1 MRIYTPPGLA
11 YPITVTKLLCREGED
26 VKENGPLFNY
36 RYLAKRE
43 VWDEDVREH
52 IEKELDHWADFESEV
67 EGNVTSLDVKVG
79 QVINGRVLVAEIEE
93 PCKHEVQFGGM
104 CANCGRD
111 MNTVSYSTTVK
122 NTERATINTVHGH
135 TALLVSQAEASRAD
149 EEAKRR
155 LLDSRKLSLVVDLD
169 QTIIQATVDPTVGE
183 WQEDESNP
191 NHDAVKD
198 VRKFQLVDEGLPG
211 RGTWYYI
218 KLRPGL
224 KEFLQTIAQYYEL
237 HIYTMATRAYAK
249 EISNIVDPDHK
260 LFADRILSRDENGS
274 MNSKNLKRLFP
285 VDTKMVVIIDD
296 RGDVWSWSP
305 NLVKV
310 YAYDFFVGIGDINSA
325 FLPKQQA
332 LEARPKQ
339 PAKKEKGDGDDQT
352 NDSAAASS
360 GEVKSNGES
369 SSAASKAST
378 PASTPPATNGDVSA
392 VDRMVSMAGKQDDGS
407 LDEKA
412 EEQDKTIAAQL
423 ADRPLLQKQKIL
435 DAADEEAKA
444 SPAAEAAVE
453 LLSGNGEKRDTP
465 PPESSKYRHNLL
477 QDDDTEL
484 EHLTQS
490 LRNIHQA
497 YFDSYDNDNLTP
509 KSSRVAELRPGHSKK
524 RSIDE
529 LERIPDAAI
538 IMSSMKN
545 RVLAGVHIVF
555 SGVVPLGVDIHNHD
569 LGIWAKSF
577 GANISENIGKRT
589 THIIA
594 SAERRTAK
602 VRQAAKRGGRIAI
615 VNQNWLYACFSQW
628 KRVDEDVF
636 RIHTDATTNGKAS
649 KDLPDEIE
657 GKGYSE
663 VVLSS
668 SEEEAAQTEDET
680 DDSLTTGSKTPNG
693 RLEIDTDLDELEQY
707 APTIERKDSSPTEE
721 EHGEDWDSLNQ
732 ELDEFMGSEADDSD
746 TESVATATAS
756 DGIKTPPSQRKRKR
770 DALVDGGEESAAT
783 DGDGEADEGESRLQK
798 RKKEALARTTS
809 LTNVANVPST
819 NGSTPAAEVSV
830 DPGGGAAEVGPGI
843 ADGEQEEEDDLEAAL
858 AAEMERQSEEDGDAA

>member
-11 YPITVTKLLCREGED
+11 YPITVAKLLCREGED
-26 VKENGPLFNY
+26 VEENGALFNY
-36 RYLAKRE
+36 QYRAKRE
-43 VWDEDVREH
+43 VWDDDLRENVA
-52 IEKELDHWADFESEV
+52 KELDHWADFESEV
-67 EGNVTSLDVKVG
+67 EGNVTSLEITVG

-104 CANCGRD
+104 CADCGRD

-198 VRKFQLVDEGLPG
+198 VRKFQLVDEGIAG

-224 KEFLQTIAQYYEL
+224 QEFLQIIAQYYEL

-249 EISNIVDPDHK
+249 EIANIVDPDHK

-339 PAKKEKGDGDDQT
+339 PAKKEKGDTDEKTSNTADT
-352 NDSAAASS
+352 SS
-360 GEVKSNGES
+360 SEAKSDGET
-369 SSAASKAST
+369 SSAASKDST
-378 PASTPPATNGDVSA
+378 PASTPPSTNGDVSA

-435 DAADEEAKA
+435 EAAEEEAKA

-453 LLSGNGEKRDTP
+453 LLSENGEKRDTP

-484 EHLTQS
+484 ESLTQS
-490 LRNIHQA
+490 LRNIHRA
-497 YFDSYDNDNLTP
+497 YFDSYDSDNIML
-509 KSSRVAELRPGHSKK
+509 KDSRVAELRPGHSKK
-524 RSIDE
+524 RSIDA
-529 LERIPDAAI
+529 LERIPDAAV

-545 RVLAGVHIVF
+545 KVLAGVHIVF

-577 GANISENIGKRT
+577 GASISEKVGKRT
-589 THIIA
+589 THVIA

-602 VRQAAKRGGRIAI
+602 VRQAAKRRGRIEI
-615 VNQNWLYACFSQW
+615 VNQNWMYACFRQW
-628 KRVDEDVF
+628 KRVDEGPYRV
-636 RIHTDATTNGKAS
+636 HTDATANGKHG
-649 KDLPDEIE
+649 KYLPEELETQRLDL
-657 GKGYSE
+657 SE
-663 VVLSS
+663 SDSS
-668 SEEEAAQTEDET
+668 AAQTEDDT
-680 DDSLTTGSKTPNG
+680 DDVLTTGSKTPNG
-693 RLEIDTDLDELEQY
+693 RLELDTDIEELAQY
-707 APTIERKDSSPTEE
+707 APTMERKDSSPTEE
-721 EHGEDWDSLNQ
+721 EQNEDWGSIMD
-732 ELDEFMGSEADDSD
+732 EVDEFMGSEAEDSD
-746 TESVATATAS
+746 TESVRTATTGS
-756 DGIKTPPSQRKRKR
+756 EGLKTPPSQRKRKR
-770 DALVDGGEESAAT
+770 DAPGGGQDDAA
-783 DGDGEADEGESRLQK
+783 DGEVGAEDGESRLQK

-809 LTNVANVPST
+809 LTNVHNVPST
-819 NGSTPAAEVSV
+819 NGSTPAVEVSV
-830 DPGGGAAEVGPGI
+830 DPGGES
-843 ADGEQEEEDDLEAAL
+843 EQGEEEEDDDLEAAL